1 MKRIVTA
8 AIGLAISAAIAAQG
22 VTESRAWTEN
32 FPVSGSEPLLKISN
46 IWGTVRVRPGP
57 DGQISITVD
66 EKRTAPDQERFERS
80 LQLLSLDIETSADE
94 VSIIVGEQ
102 TRQWWRMNPCSGCR
116 VDYQFD
122 VTVPEGTRL
131 ELGTVLD
138 GAIDVN
144 GVAGTVSASNVNGP
158 IKVRKASGCESL
170 ESVNGELDV
179 SFEQAPSGDC
189 DIETINGDIT
199 LAIPN
204 GSGLDVALD
213 QFNGRMVSEF
223 DVNPFSIP
231 AIVEHESDAD
241 GHRYRIQQSAGLR
254 LDGGGPM
261 FSISSLN
268 GDVRIRKT
276 Q

>member
-1 MKRIVTA
+1 MNKILFCAIV
-8 AIGLAISAAIAAQG
+8 LLCSAASAAQA
-22 VTESRAWTEN
+22 VTESRVWTEN
-32 FPVSGSEPLLKISN
+32 FAVSGPEPRLKISN

-57 DGQISITVD
+57 AGQISITVD
-66 EKRTAPDQERFERS
+66 EQRSAPDQERFDRS
-80 LQLLSLDIETSADE
+80 LQLLNLDIEADADS
-94 VSIIVGEQ
+94 VSVIVGEP
-102 TRQWWRMNPCSGCR
+102 TRQWQRMNPCRGCR

-122 VTVPEGTRL
+122 VTVPEGTKL

-144 GVAGTVSASNVNGP
+144 GIAGSVSASNVNGP
-158 IKVRKASGCESL
+158 IRVSDARDCEML

-179 SFEQAPSGDC
+179 SFDSAPANDC

-199 LAIPN
+199 LALPS

-223 DVNPFSIP
+223 EIDPFAMP
-231 AIVEHESDAD
+231 ATVEHSNDNG

-254 LDGGGPM
+254 LEGGGPR

>member
-1 MKRIVTA
+1 MNKLSLCA
-8 AIGLAISAAIAAQG
+8 ALFLMSVSASAQS
-22 VTESRAWTEN
+22 VTESKVWTEN
-32 FPVSGSEPLLKISN
+32 FDVSGAEPTLRISN

-57 DGQISITVD
+57 AGQISVTVD
-66 EKRTAPDQERFERS
+66 ENRSAPDQERFDRS
-80 LQLLSLDIETSADE
+80 LLVLNLDIQATDDE
-94 VSIIVGEQ
+94 VSIVVGEP
-102 TRQWWRMNPCSGCR
+102 TRRWQRTDPCRGCR

-122 VTVPEGTRL
+122 VTVPEGTKL

-138 GAIDVN
+138 GAIDVD
-144 GVAGTVSASNVNGP
+144 GVAGTVNASNVNGP
-158 IKVRKASGCESL
+158 IRVRDVSNCESL

-179 SFEQAPSGDC
+179 SFDRAPASDC
-189 DIETINGDIT
+189 DIETINGDINLSLPT
-199 LAIPN
+199 

-223 DVNPFSIP
+223 DVDTLELP
-231 AIVEHESDAD
+231 ATVEKSTDE
-241 GHRYRIQQSAGLR
+241 GGTRYRIQQSAGLR
-254 LDGGGPM
+254 LDGGGPK

>member
-1 MKRIVTA
+1 MNKIMLGMTA
-8 AIGLAISAAIAAQG
+8 LLFSAAVAAQS
-22 VTESRAWTEN
+22 VTEERVWSEN
-32 FPVSGSEPLLKISN
+32 FPVSSDEPTLRIAN

-57 DGQISITVD
+57 PGQISITVD
-66 EKRTAPDQERFERS
+66 EKRSAPDQERFERS
-80 LQLLSLDIETSADE
+80 LQILNLDIQSSLDE
-94 VSIIVGEQ
+94 VSLIVGEP
-102 TRQWWRMNPCSGCR
+102 TRRWQRNDPCRGCR

-144 GVAGTVSASNVNGP
+144 GVAGTISASNVNGP
-158 IKVRKASGCESL
+158 IRAHELSNCENL

-179 SFEQAPSGDC
+179 SFDRAPASDC
-189 DIETINGDIT
+189 DIETINGDIN
-199 LAIPN
+199 LALPN

-223 DVNPFSIP
+223 GVDPLELP
-231 AIVEHESDAD
+231 ATVEKSTD
-241 GHRYRIQQSAGLR
+241 GDNTRYRIQQSAGLR
-254 LDGGGPM
+254 LEGGGPM

>member
-1 MKRIVTA
+1 MNRINLCA
-8 AIGLAISAAIAAQG
+8 ALLLFSAAVAAQS
-22 VTESRAWTEN
+22 VTESKVWTEN
-32 FPVSGSEPLLKISN
+32 FTVSGAEPTLRISN

-57 DGQISITVD
+57 AGQISVTVD
-66 EKRTAPDQERFERS
+66 ETRSAPDQERFDRS
-80 LQLLSLDIETSADE
+80 LLVLNLDIQATEDE
-94 VSIIVGEQ
+94 VSIVVGEP
-102 TRQWWRMNPCSGCR
+102 TRRWQRTDPCRGCR

-122 VTVPEGTRL
+122 VTVPEGTKL

-138 GAIDVN
+138 GAIDVG

-158 IKVRKASGCESL
+158 IRAHELSNCENL

-179 SFEQAPSGDC
+179 SFGRAPASDC
-189 DIETINGDIT
+189 DIETINGDIN
-199 LAIPN
+199 LSLPN

-223 DVNPFSIP
+223 DVDTLALP
-231 AIVEHESDAD
+231 ATVEKSTED
-241 GHRYRIQQSAGLR
+241 GGTRYRIQQSAGLR